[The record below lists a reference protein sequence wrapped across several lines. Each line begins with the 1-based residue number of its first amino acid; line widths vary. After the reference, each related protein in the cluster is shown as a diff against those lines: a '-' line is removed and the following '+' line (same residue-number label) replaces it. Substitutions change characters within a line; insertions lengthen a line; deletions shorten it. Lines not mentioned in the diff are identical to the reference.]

1 MDMDFPCLT
10 RYYLNGHLY
19 REKRGL
25 YHGKLFLLPAR
36 PMRMEYKTD
45 NTDRELHLRILHVL

>member
-1 MDMDFPCLT
+1 MDFPCLT

-19 REKRGL
+19 GEKRGL